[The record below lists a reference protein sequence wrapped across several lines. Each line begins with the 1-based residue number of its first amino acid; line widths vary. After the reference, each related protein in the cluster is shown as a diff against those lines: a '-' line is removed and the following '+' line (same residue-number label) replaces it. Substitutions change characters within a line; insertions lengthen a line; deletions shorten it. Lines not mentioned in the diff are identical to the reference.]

1 MRVSGTT
8 FVLLLSLALE
18 AICQTKDY
26 YKILGLDDTA
36 SIPEVKRAFRNL
48 AKKFHPDKNHELDAE
63 VKFREILE
71 AYEILSD
78 EEKKRQYDSAKS
90 RHGFGNK
97 QGRHFDF
104 GGGTRAQ
111 NFQFDFTELFKQF
124 EDDIFNA
131 GSRADSVKGHY
142 RAHFGSHFK
151 NHAKHSGGGFFDM
164 NDFLHDFDGH
174 FEAQDNDEI
183 FGNMHSM
190 FNFDGGMPDAAA
202 AMRNSVHQGH
212 SHKRRQHRCETVTQ
226 KIGNTVTTYTQCS

>member
-1 MRVSGTT
+1 MRVTAT
-8 FVLLLSLALE
+8 LVLLISLALE

-26 YKILGLDDTA
+26 YKILGLNDTA

-48 AKKFHPDKNHELDAE
+48 AKKLHPDKNDELDAE
-63 VKFREILE
+63 AKFREILE

-78 EEKKRQYDSAKS
+78 EDRKRQYDAAKS

-97 QGRHFDF
+97 GRHFDF

-111 NFQFDFTELFKQF
+111 NFHFDFTELFKQF

-131 GSRADSVKGHY
+131 AGPRAEAMKGHY
-142 RAHFGSHFK
+142 RAHFGSHFN

-164 NDFLHDFDGH
+164 DDFLHDFDAH
-174 FEAQDNDEI
+174 FEGQRNEEI
-183 FGNMHSM
+183 FGDMHSM
-190 FNFDGGMPDAAA
+190 FNLDGVDAAA
-202 AMRNSVHQGH
+202 SMRNNMHQGH
-212 SHKRRQHRCETVTQ
+212 SHKRRQQRCETVTQ